1 MKVGEVREDA
11 LDLGVGPITDSGVAS
26 ALDVLRFRN
35 SVGVSCRC
43 SADVRFRSS

>member
-35 SVGVSCRC
+35 NTSDKIRRINSKP
-43 SADVRFRSS
+43 DQT